1 MFESRKTPPA
11 YNARPPIIV
20 LKKFR
25 TPYPVARYFGSAT
38 IQSIG
43 IILESPNALVKEYI
57 IKAKIAR
64 GRNVV
69 QLAKKMQGAAI
80 QRPMAGTCILASR
93 LVRLHLS
100 AIKPP
105 KSNPPIAAGYK

>member
-11 YNARPPIIV
+11 YIAIPPIIAA
-20 LKKFR
+20 KRFS
-25 TPYPVARYFGSAT
+25 TPYPVARYFGSTT

-43 IILESPNALVKEYI
+43 IILASPNDRVKEYI

-64 GRNVV
+64 GRIVV

-80 QRPMAGTCILASR
+80 KRPIAGT
-93 LVRLHLS
+93 
-100 AIKPP
+100 
-105 KSNPPIAAGYK
+105 